1 MRLIIQ
7 RSIKEEIIISGC
19 RKKHSRA
26 QKLLF
31 EKYAAKMSAV
41 CRRYIKDP
49 SEAESVMI
57 GGFIK
62 VFEKILQYKGDGIF
76 EGWVRKIMINE
87 SLIYLRKNRYMY
99 LEVDISNADYEP
111 DYDLLNNR
119 LDAEDLMEIVQK
131 LPEGYRTVFNL
142 YAIEGFTHKEI
153 GEKLEINVNTSKSQL
168 SRARKLLQKYLQER
182 ELWEKK
188 KMISYEK
195 LLVE

>member
-1 MRLIIQ
+1 MGLILQ
-7 RSIKEEIIISGC
+7 RSKKEDDIIAGC

-26 QKLLF
+26 QQLLY

-62 VFEKILQYKGDGIF
+62 VFEKIFQYKGNGNF
-76 EGWVRKIMINE
+76 EGWVKKIMINE
-87 SLIYLRKNRYMY
+87 SLIYLRKNRNMY
-99 LEVDISNADYEP
+99 LEVNISNADHEP
-111 DYDLLNNR
+111 DYDLLDNR
-119 LDAEDLMEIVQK
+119 LEAEDLLEMVQK

-153 GEKLEINVNTSKSQL
+153 AEKLEINVNTSKSQL
-168 SRARKLLQKYLQER
+168 SRARKLLQKFLLER

-188 KMISYEK
+188 KMVSYEK
-195 LLVE
+195 LLIE